1 MVSVFRETKIMKF
14 TGMIAG
20 VAVAI
25 AASTVVRAE
34 EDITK
39 AAKKIFAERKDSVI
53 WVSAVAKLS
62 IKTSGGTGARP
73 SVPEQEKKVET
84 TATLIDASGLAVASL
99 STIDPS
105 GAVDGQEIATAGG
118 TVKISASS
126 QIKEVKMILPDGTE
140 VPADIVMKDIDLDL
154 AFIRARADSPEA
166 KDVTFKAIDLKD
178 NAEGH
183 ILDEVVAIARLGEVF
198 GRQPSVVTSLVAS
211 EMKKPRH
218 RLRVPTESIGGPV
231 FANDGRIMG
240 ITVLQR
246 VRTETQ
252 GGQAGMTP
260 VVIPASEIL
269 PVAEQ
274 ARKAKP
280 VSNGDAADGK

>member
-1 MVSVFRETKIMKF
+1 MKHQRIV
-14 TGMIAG
+14 GG
-20 VAVAI
+20 AI
-25 AASTVVRAE
+25 ILALLGLVPAHAE

-39 AAKKIFAERKDSVI
+39 AAKKVFAERKDCVI
-53 WVSAVAKLS
+53 WISAVAKLS
-62 IKTSGGTGARP
+62 IKTVGGSGARP
-73 SVPEQEKKVET
+73 NVPEQEKKVET
-84 TATLIDASGLAVASL
+84 TATLIDPSGLAVASL

-105 GAVDGQEIATAGG
+105 GSVDGQEFPTAGG

-140 VPADIVMKDIDLDL
+140 VPADIVMKDLDLDL

-166 KDVTFKAIDLKD
+166 KGVEFKAVDLRD
-178 NAEGH
+178 SAEAH

-198 GRQPSVVTSLVAS
+198 GRQPSIVTSLVAS

-231 FANDGRIMG
+231 FASDGKIIG

-246 VRTETQ
+246 ARTETQ
-252 GGQAGMTP
+252 GGQMGMMP
-260 VVIPASEIL
+260 VVIPAADIL

-274 ARKAKP
+274 AKKAKP
-280 VSNGDAADGK
+280 VTNGGDETDSK